1 MAEKHMQL
9 GKKLVKFYKA
19 KEVKNIGAF
28 DRDKILEQRK

>member
-28 DRDKILEQRK
+28 D